1 MIKIQSHMEFSSQTA
16 YFYGVP
22 GQQERLIDEKK
33 NISKKYRSYKTS
45 PSARKAGYTLTY
57 VTSCITTVY
66 VCISYNVHKHEHTS
80 LHLSDCVLPPTLVF
94 VLPPPPTTTT
104 ILNNHYQLQPT
115 KKSPFS
121 PKKLSFLVSFKIKV
135 VAPPKS

>member
-1 MIKIQSHMEFSSQTA
+1 MEFSSQTA

-80 LHLSDCVLPPTLVF
+80 LHLSDCVLPPTLIF
-94 VLPPPPTTTT
+94 VLPPPPPPQQQSSTLTTSSNQQK
-104 ILNNHYQLQPT
+104 NN
-115 KKSPFS
+115 PFS